1 MVTQVEL
8 YDAFGE
14 LIYALA
20 KADGVIQGEE
30 VKALEEIVE
39 GHPWASEITWSFNYE
54 KKKDKTLLEAYEKA
68 LMICQEYGPS
78 PDYPFLFEVLDKVA
92 EAADGVHDQE
102 QNIIDNFKK
111 ALMEKFHDDVENAS

>member
-1 MVTQVEL
+1 MVTKVEL

-20 KADGVIQGEE
+20 KADGIIQGEE
-30 VKALEEIVE
+30 ITALENIVQ

-54 KKKDKTLLEAYEKA
+54 KKKDKSLSEAYEKA

-78 PDYPFLFEVLDKVA
+78 PDYPFLFEVLDKIAAAA
-92 EAADGVHDQE
+92 EGVHDNE
-102 QNIIDNFKK
+102 EKIIKDFKRE
-111 ALMEKFHDDVENAS
+111 LLEKFRNDAEN

>member
-1 MVTQVEL
+1 MVTKVEL

-30 VKALEEIVE
+30 ITALENIVK

-54 KKKDKTLLEAYEKA
+54 KKKGKTLAEAYEKA
-68 LMICQEYGPS
+68 LEICKEYGPS
-78 PDYPFLFEVLDKVA
+78 PDYPFLFEILDKVA
-92 EAADGVHDQE
+92 AAAEGVHDDE
-102 QNIIDNFKK
+102 ERIIRDFKRN
-111 ALMEKFHDDVENAS
+111 LLEKFHEDAEK